1 MALNLKNP
9 RTLLA
14 IDELAR
20 LTGQSK
26 SEAVA
31 SAVESRLTALSAE
44 QVAVHSTEARIRAL
58 MADTAKRFG
67 QAVGD
72 PCNPVR
78 DLTSDLYDDA
88 GMPR

>member
-9 RTLLA
+9 RTLTA
-14 IDELAR
+14 IDALAQ

-31 SAVESRLTALSAE
+31 SAVESRLTALLAE
-44 QVAVHSTEARIRAL
+44 HVAVHSAEARIRAL

-67 QAVGD
+67 QAVDD
-72 PCNPVR
+72 PGNPVR
-78 DLTSDLYDDA
+78 DLISDLYDDA